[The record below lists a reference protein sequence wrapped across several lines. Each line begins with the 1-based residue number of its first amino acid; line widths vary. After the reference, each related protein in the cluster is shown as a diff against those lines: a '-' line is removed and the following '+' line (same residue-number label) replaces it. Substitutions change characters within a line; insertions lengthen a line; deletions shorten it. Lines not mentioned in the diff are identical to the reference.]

1 MNKTTV
7 AKNIIVLYGFSI
19 AKILFP
25 LITLPY
31 LTRVLSVEK
40 YGVVAYVKSIMT
52 YMQLV
57 IDFGFMLSGT
67 KEIVQTKEDKR
78 TMSAVVGDILLARLA
93 LCAISFAALY
103 ILSLAMPILR
113 GNMAYTLMTFAP
125 VALTVLLFDYVFR
138 GLEQMQVI
146 TVRFIIMKS
155 FSTVL
160 TFLLV
165 KSDSDLML
173 IPILDTIGSVL
184 AIVLVWLSLNKLGVQ
199 VTFTGISSALR
210 KLRESAIYFAS
221 NIATTIGGALSTLL
235 IGAFMQ
241 PADIAYW
248 GAALQLVSAVL
259 ALYSPVIDGVYPNIV
274 KTRDYSV
281 IRKTALIFMPLIA
294 LGCLFV
300 FAFSDLIVTIA
311 FGEKYAASA
320 GILKGLI
327 PVLFFAF
334 PAQLLGW
341 PSLGTIGKTKQVTIS
356 TVIYG
361 TFTIVGLLLL
371 IVLDTFTLKNVVIL
385 RSSSEIVLFFPRL
398 LFCIKYRQE
407 FSGSFR
413 AECG

>member
-1 MNKTTV
+1 
-7 AKNIIVLYGFSI
+7 
-19 AKILFP
+19 
-25 LITLPY
+25 
-31 LTRVLSVEK
+31 
-40 YGVVAYVKSIMT
+40 
-52 YMQLV
+52 
-57 IDFGFMLSGT
+57 
-67 KEIVQTKEDKR
+67 
-78 TMSAVVGDILLARLA
+78 
-93 LCAISFAALY
+93 
-103 ILSLAMPILR
+103 
-113 GNMAYTLMTFAP
+113 
-125 VALTVLLFDYVFR
+125 
-138 GLEQMQVI
+138 MQVI

-281 IRKTALIFMPLIA
+281 IRKTAFIFMPLIA
-294 LGCLFV
+294 LG
-300 FAFSDLIVTIA
+300 
-311 FGEKYAASA
+311 
-320 GILKGLI
+320 
-327 PVLFFAF
+327 
-334 PAQLLGW
+334 
-341 PSLGTIGKTKQVTIS
+341 
-356 TVIYG
+356 
-361 TFTIVGLLLL
+361 
-371 IVLDTFTLKNVVIL
+371 
-385 RSSSEIVLFFPRL
+385 
-398 LFCIKYRQE
+398 
-407 FSGSFR
+407 
-413 AECG
+413 

>member
-67 KEIVQTKEDKR
+67 KEIVQTKDDKK

-93 LCAISFAALY
+93 LCAISFAALC

-221 NIATTIGGALSTLL
+221 NIATTIGG
-235 IGAFMQ
+235 
-241 PADIAYW
+241 P
-248 GAALQLVSAVL
+248 
-259 ALYSPVIDGVYPNIV
+259 
-274 KTRDYSV
+274 
-281 IRKTALIFMPLIA
+281 
-294 LGCLFV
+294 
-300 FAFSDLIVTIA
+300 
-311 FGEKYAASA
+311 
-320 GILKGLI
+320 
-327 PVLFFAF
+327 
-334 PAQLLGW
+334 
-341 PSLGTIGKTKQVTIS
+341 
-356 TVIYG
+356 
-361 TFTIVGLLLL
+361 
-371 IVLDTFTLKNVVIL
+371 
-385 RSSSEIVLFFPRL
+385 
-398 LFCIKYRQE
+398 
-407 FSGSFR
+407 
-413 AECG
+413 

>member
-1 MNKTTV
+1 MNKTNV

-67 KEIVQTKEDKR
+67 KEIVQTKDDKK

-93 LCAISFAALY
+93 LCAISFAALC

-113 GNMAYTLMTFAP
+113 GNMAYTMMTFAP

-221 NIATTIGGALSTLL
+221 HIATTIGGALSTLL

-248 GAALQLVSAVL
+248 GAALQLVSAGL

-294 LGCLFV
+294 LG
-300 FAFSDLIVTIA
+300 
-311 FGEKYAASA
+311 
-320 GILKGLI
+320 
-327 PVLFFAF
+327 
-334 PAQLLGW
+334 
-341 PSLGTIGKTKQVTIS
+341 
-356 TVIYG
+356 
-361 TFTIVGLLLL
+361 
-371 IVLDTFTLKNVVIL
+371 
-385 RSSSEIVLFFPRL
+385 
-398 LFCIKYRQE
+398 
-407 FSGSFR
+407 
-413 AECG
+413 